1 MQNRFSKVLFALLLT
16 GSACTLFAQS
26 YDTTKLWSVHLG
38 VSIPAGDFGRT
49 AIAPS
54 SSGFANTGFSFSV
67 DTRSHLYSWVNGLT
81 TLGFAKNTLNT
92 SKYQHSLTTGLFAQN
107 NVSAK
112 GYTSLWL
119 LYGPEVRTDWEDFD
133 FSCSVQAGVI
143 ISSMPEINIQSDTNA
158 LNISAPFA
166 PGLAYAASAGVRYD
180 DYELT
185 LRYMYGAPTYR
196 ITYLLNTETLEN
208 KVFMPTVLF
217 QISLGYY
224 F

>member
-1 MQNRFSKVLFALLLT
+1 MQNRFYQFLFVLFLT
-16 GSACTLFAQS
+16 GTAGTLFAQS
-26 YDTTKLWSVHLG
+26 YDTTKLWAVHLG
-38 VSIPAGDFGRT
+38 VSIPTGDFART
-49 AIAPS
+49 NIAPS
-54 SSGFANTGFSFSV
+54 SSGFANTGFSLSV
-67 DTRSHLYSWVNGLT
+67 DTRSHLYDRINGLT
-81 TLGFAKNTLNT
+81 TLSFAKNSLNT
-92 SKYQHSLTTGLFAQN
+92 ARYNHSLTTGLFAQN

-112 GYTSLWL
+112 GYTSLWVL
-119 LYGPEVRTDWEDFD
+119 FGPEVQTNWEDFD
-133 FSCSVQAGVI
+133 FSCSVQAGAL
-143 ISSMPEINIQSDTNA
+143 ISNMPEINIQSDTNS

-166 PGLAYAASAGVRYD
+166 PGFAYAASASVRYD

-217 QISLGYY
+217 QISFGYY